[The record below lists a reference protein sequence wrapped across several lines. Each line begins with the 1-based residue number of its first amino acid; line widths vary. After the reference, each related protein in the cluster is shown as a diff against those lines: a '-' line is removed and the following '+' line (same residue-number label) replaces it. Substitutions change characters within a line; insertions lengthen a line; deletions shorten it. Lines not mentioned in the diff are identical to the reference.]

1 MPTTH
6 APAESSAVSRALHRL
21 QSLSSTA
28 EASAIAAVVSAVVL
42 GWAFLSR
49 QPGTILVWFAAV
61 AGAVTLVMVFVLQ
74 HTQNRQQEAFQHKLD
89 EVLHALPGADDRL
102 IKLES
107 APDAELVAVER
118 RHAALRD
125 DAHG

>member
-1 MPTTH
+1 MPTNH
-6 APAESSAVSRALHRL
+6 APAESSAVSRSLHRL
-21 QSLSSTA
+21 QALSSKS
-28 EASAIAAVVSAVVL
+28 EASAIAAAASAVVL
-42 GWAFLSR
+42 GWALLSR

-61 AGAVTLVMVFVLQ
+61 SGAVTLVMVFVLQ
-74 HTQNRQQEAFQHKLD
+74 HTQNRQQEALQHKLD

-107 APDAELVAVER
+107 APDAELVEIGL